1 VCKMRDISAEFMIR
15 MVSERLD
22 DTDNSDYFAFVCCT
36 CTCNICLA
44 RIAVRAHTVIR
55 AHTCFW
61 FLSHDAI
68 LVQYLL
74 SSCVRPSV
82 YHKPVPGYHI
92 ETIGRIELV
101 FGMEASTCLTLCYK
115 EIWVSSKIRVLPS
128 GTLSQTPDLK
138 NLVTISRPR
147 CQQNLS
153 SSLSTVEPVDD
164 TYTTIIISFGC
175 LLQVDQAVT
184 L

>member
-1 VCKMRDISAEFMIR
+1 MFLVFIARRYSSAVFAVVVC
-15 MVSERLD
+15 
-22 DTDNSDYFAFVCCT
+22 
-36 CTCNICLA
+36 
-44 RIAVRAHTVIR
+44 
-55 AHTCFW
+55 
-61 FLSHDAI
+61 
-68 LVQYLL
+68 
-74 SSCVRPSV
+74 PSV

-164 TYTTIIISFGC
+164 TYTTIIINF
-175 LLQVDQAVT
+175 LLFTAGRSSCNSLT
-184 L
+184 LLL